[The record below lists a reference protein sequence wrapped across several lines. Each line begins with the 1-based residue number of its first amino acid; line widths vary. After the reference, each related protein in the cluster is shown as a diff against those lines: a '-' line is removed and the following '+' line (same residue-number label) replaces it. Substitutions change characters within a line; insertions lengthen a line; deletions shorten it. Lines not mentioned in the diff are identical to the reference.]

1 MEKWGKWKLITVG
14 FWLGIGFIIPQ
25 LLVMYSGTALTM
37 LAMPSIMEASFESDD
52 GAILSSFTSTYDKA
66 GQIEIRNQREQRNGD
81 QLLIL
86 GSVINNGDASTRSIQ
101 LEAELM
107 DKDGNFVYECSE
119 YISKTLKSGD
129 QENFQIRCGCGN
141 NPVPEY
147 AKVNVRVVSASGY

>member
-37 LAMPSIMEASFESDD
+37 LAMPSIMEASFESSD
-52 GAILSSFTSTYDKA
+52 GDILSSLTSNYDKA

-86 GSVINNGDASTRSIQ
+86 GSVINNGDTSTRSIQ
-101 LEAELM
+101 LEAELI

-119 YISKTLKSGD
+119 YISKTLKSGEL
-129 QENFQIRCGCGN
+129 ENFQIRCGCGN

-147 AKVNVRVVSASGY
+147 AEARVRVVSASAY